1 MEREEWAHIDAILDR
16 HFLVHEQEVEASAEA
31 VKHHC
36 LLAVLGH
43 LSFQSALLQ
52 QHLMDHLGAIRDE
65 FIAAG
70 LDECLMKLLGPEVV
84 LRLIN
89 QLATRELRKLGVKSM
104 IVGVI
109 SHGPGAVRDEFI
121 TAEVDESLMKL
132 LSPEV
137 VLRLINQL
145 VVA

>member
-1 MEREEWAHIDAILDR
+1 MP
-16 HFLVHEQEVEASAEA
+16 
-31 VKHHC
+31 VKDG
-36 LLAVLGH
+36 V
-43 LSFQSALLQ
+43 
-52 QHLMDHLGAIRDE
+52 
-65 FIAAG
+65 
-70 LDECLMKLLGPEVV
+70 
-84 LRLIN
+84 N
-89 QLATRELRKLGVKSM
+89 ATRELRKLGVKSM

-121 TAEVDESLMKL
+121 AAEVDESLMKL